1 MADSNEQKALALIA
15 EAEKKLNASK
25 TFLGSLFGG
34 SSKVEDAVECYQRAG
49 NLFKMAKKWGSAGSA
64 YTEAALLH
72 SKAGNRHDAA
82 TNYVDAAHCFKKSDL
97 NEAVKCLLKAIE
109 IYTDMGRFTM
119 AAKQHQAIAEMYETE
134 FTDYERAVHHYQLAA
149 DYFRGEESNA
159 SANKCMLKVA
169 QYSAQLENYEKA
181 IEIYEAIAKTSLESS
196 MLKYS
201 VKEYY
206 FRAALCHLCVDMLRA
221 SRAIERYIEMYPA
234 FQDSRECKLLKVL
247 IEHIEEQNSDGFT
260 EAVKDYDSIS
270 RLDNWYTQILLRIK
284 KQVNEVPDLC

>member
-1 MADSNEQKALALIA
+1 MADNEQKAQQLIA
-15 EAEKKLNASK
+15 EAEKKLNSSR

-49 NLFKMAKKWGSAGSA
+49 NLFKMAKKWGSAGQA

-72 SKAGNRHDAA
+72 LKAGNRHDAA

-97 NEAVKCLLKAIE
+97 NEAVKCLLKVIE

-119 AAKQHQAIAEMYETE
+119 AAKQHQSIAEMYETE
-134 FTDYERAVHHYQLAA
+134 FVDYERAIHHYQLAA

-169 QYSAQLENYEKA
+169 QYSAQLENYPKA
-181 IEIYEAIAKTSLESS
+181 IQIYEEIAQSSLDSS
-196 MLKYS
+196 LLKYS
-201 VKEYY
+201 VKEYF
-206 FRAALCHLCVDMLRA
+206 FRAALCHMCVDMLDA
-221 SRAIERYIEMYPA
+221 SRAVLRYIELYPA
-234 FQDSRECKLLKVL
+234 FQDSREFTLLRVL
-247 IEHIEEQNSDGFT
+247 MDHIEEQNADGFT

-270 RLDNWYTQILLRIK
+270 RLDQWYTTILLRIK
-284 KQVNEVPDLC
+284 KQVNENPDLR